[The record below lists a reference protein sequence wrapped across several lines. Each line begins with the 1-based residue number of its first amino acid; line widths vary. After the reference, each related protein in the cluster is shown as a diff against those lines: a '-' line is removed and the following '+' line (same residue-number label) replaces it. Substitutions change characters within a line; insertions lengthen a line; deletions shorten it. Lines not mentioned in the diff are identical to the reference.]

1 MTQLIGRRAALA
13 LGAGSLGTGLLA
25 APRLSLAQAP
35 HRLKF
40 TLDWVMHGA
49 YSFAVAAER
58 NGLFRKYNLEMPI
71 NRGYGSGRVPIDIAA
86 GTYELGFGDLT
97 SMFRFMAENPDRGL
111 VCIAVLYDRSPL
123 SATVPADGPIKD
135 PKQFAGKTLAAPELD
150 GGRQIFPVFA
160 QAIGLDLASIN
171 WMTVSPELR
180 EAMLVQKRA
189 DGITGF
195 VTSTALS
202 LKALGMD
209 LPQQRIFYYRDAGLD
224 FYGSGLVTTRAIL
237 KEKPEAIRAAVG
249 ALTEGMVWAYR
260 HPAEAVGFLKAR
272 EPLTDLPIETERQRL
287 AFDQMLLSDPVRQ
300 HGLSYVE
307 PARMKRQIDA
317 TVDTFRLPSRPT
329 PEMAYTDEFL
339 PAPAL
344 RML

>member
-1 MTQLIGRRAALA
+1 MTQTIGRRAALGLGG
-13 LGAGSLGTGLLA
+13 LGAGMLA

-58 NGLFRKYNLEMPI
+58 NGIFRKYNLEMPI
-71 NRGYGSGRVPIDIAA
+71 NRGYGTGRVPIDIAA

-123 SATVPADGPIKD
+123 SVTARADGPIRD

-160 QAIGLDLASIN
+160 NAIGLDLASVN
-171 WMTVSPELR
+171 WLTVSPELR
-180 EAMLVQKRA
+180 EAMLVQRRA

-237 KEKPEAIRAAVG
+237 REKPDAIRAAVG

-260 HPAEAVGFLKAR
+260 NPDGAIAALKAR
-272 EPLTDLPIETERQRL
+272 ESLTDVAIESERQKL
-287 AFDQMLLSDPVRQ
+287 AFDEMLLSDTVRQ

-317 TVDTFRLPSRPT
+317 TVDTFRLPTRPT
-329 PEMAYTDEFL
+329 PEGAYTPEFL
-339 PAPAL
+339 PAAAL

>member
-1 MTQLIGRRAALA
+1 MDRMIGRRSTIGLGAAG
-13 LGAGSLGTGLLA
+13 LGAGLLA
-25 APRLSLAQAP
+25 SPRLALAQAP

-40 TLDWVMHGA
+40 TLDWAMHGA

-58 NGLFRKYNLEMPI
+58 NGLFRKYHLEMPI

-97 SMFRFMAENPDRGL
+97 PMLRFMAENPDRGL
-111 VCIAVLYDRSPL
+111 VCVAVLYDRSPL
-123 SATVPADGPIKD
+123 SATVRAEGPIRE
-135 PKQFAGKTLAAPELD
+135 PKQLAGKTLAAPELD

-160 QAIGLDLASIN
+160 QAVGIDLASIN
-171 WMTVSPELR
+171 WMSVSPELR
-180 EAMLVQKRA
+180 EPMLVQRRA

-237 KEKPEAIRAAVG
+237 REKPEAIRAAVG

-260 HPAEAVGFLKAR
+260 NPAEAISHLKSR
-272 EPLTDLPIETERQRL
+272 ESLTDVAIESERQKL

-307 PARMKRQIDA
+307 PARLKRQIDA
-317 TVDTFRLPSRPT
+317 TVDTFKLPSRPT
-329 PEMAYTDEFL
+329 PESAFTDEYL
-339 PAPAL
+339 PPVAT